1 MKLLH
6 SERHSEP
13 GSRPSFLRLRSLA
26 RTISYYK
33 FVLREEFVTLGSFNM
48 LGLLDASLSLDL
60 SIWNAVPAQ
69 KTRPSRMF
77 VPRAKQ
83 TGSRSSNSGAVGA
96 DVGIPIY
103 QHRPMGKMR
112 RLPVPARRAHGVR
125 LKQKARERTA
135 ATEAVG
141 RRLGKV
147 SSNK

>member
-96 DVGIPIY
+96 GRRHPNL
-103 QHRPMGKMR
+103 PTPPNGKDAPTAGAGAKSAR
-112 RLPVPARRAHGVR
+112 CPVEAEGARAHGSDGSCR
-125 LKQKARERTA
+125 KTTR
-135 ATEAVG
+135 
-141 RRLGKV
+141 
-147 SSNK
+147 

>member
-13 GSRPSFLRLRSLA
+13 GSRPSFLRPRSLA

-69 KTRPSRMF
+69 KLVHPDCLFREQSRL
-77 VPRAKQ
+77 AL
-83 TGSRSSNSGAVGA
+83 
-96 DVGIPIY
+96 D
-103 QHRPMGKMR
+103 
-112 RLPVPARRAHGVR
+112 PVTPG
-125 LKQKARERTA
+125 Q
-135 ATEAVG
+135 
-141 RRLGKV
+141 
-147 SSNK
+147 